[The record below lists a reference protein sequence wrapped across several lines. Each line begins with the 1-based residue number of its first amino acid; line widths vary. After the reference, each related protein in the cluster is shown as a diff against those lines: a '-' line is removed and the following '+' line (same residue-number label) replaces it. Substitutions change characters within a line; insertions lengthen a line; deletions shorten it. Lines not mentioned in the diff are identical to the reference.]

1 MDEIVKVSEVPAIGS
16 NIRISIGISI
26 SAGISIGISIS
37 AGISIGIVVLAIG
50 PSEDFAYKF
59 AKAHT
64 TTSNKKK

>member
-16 NIRISIGISI
+16 NIRISI
-26 SAGISIGISIS
+26 GISIGISIS